1 MRFKKLEEQS
11 RLVLDTN
18 NLVSAHIV
26 IQGPSARIF
35 DLFKAGK
42 IRIFTSSFQL
52 KEFEKVLN
60 YKRIKKKY
68 RLTERAIK
76 MIVGVF
82 KKYAVIVYPYEIPLV
97 IKEDLDDNQILA
109 IALEAKAGHI
119 ISGDRHLLGLKKFKS
134 IRIITA
140 QEFLYSAGLKK

>member
-1 MRFKKLEEQS
+1 MLSKKLEVQS
-11 RLVLDTN
+11 RIVLDTN

-26 IQGPSARIF
+26 AKGPSARIF
-35 DLFKAGK
+35 DLFKAGQ

-68 RLTERAIK
+68 RLTKRVIK
-76 MIVGVF
+76 TIVGVF
-82 KKYAVIVYPYEIPLV
+82 KKYAHLVYPYEIPLV

-109 IALEAKAGHI
+109 IALEAKAGYI

-140 QEFLYSAGLKK
+140 QDFLKITELKP